1 MADTS
6 RIGLRLASREDAE
19 FILTMIRDLA
29 DYEHALD
36 EVHATAGLLEQW
48 LFDTPVAE
56 CLIASLDGADRGIA
70 LFFTNFSTWEAR
82 PGFFLED
89 LYVQPEARKHGL
101 GLALFRELA
110 RLALERGYT
119 RLDWNCYDWNE
130 PSLAFYRSLG
140 AIARTEWIPHRLTR
154 ETMEALVAGRES
166 GGRIT

>member
-1 MADTS
+1 MADSS
-6 RIGLRLASREDAE
+6 RIGLRLASREDAG
-19 FILTMIRDLA
+19 FILAMIRDLA

-36 EVHATAGLLEQW
+36 EVHATADLLEQW

-56 CLIASLDGADRGIA
+56 CLIASLDGVDRGIA

-82 PGFFLED
+82 PGIFLED

-140 AIARTEWIPHRLTR
+140 AIARTEWIPHRLTL
-154 ETMEALVAGRES
+154 EAMKALVLC
-166 GGRIT
+166 